1 MHLCLRK
8 HLQKNQNNNNAVGPS
23 WRSFTCDSMW
33 SKTNFT
39 GVGIPP
45 VSVILKITLKYLFV
59 ITCPVIG
66 WCSIR
71 TFIIFTHTMVN
82 LSCREQTC
90 HATRVFHTACSSS
103 QWAQLNPTKRIGLFW
118 YFFPRFNGNWCQ
130 PFQTRPQTEVK
141 SLTLTA
147 RNVLLIKRLI
157 LPPKWTKIW
166 DL

>member
-1 MHLCLRK
+1 MHMITYIYIIFISIYIYTYPQNLWMHLCLRK

-66 WCSIR
+66 RCSIR

-103 QWAQLNPTKRIGLFW
+103 QWAQLNPTKRIRLFW
-118 YFFPRFNGNWCQ
+118 YFFSEIQWKLMP
-130 PFQTRPQTEVK
+130 
-141 SLTLTA
+141 TLPNQA
-147 RNVLLIKRLI
+147 SDRG
-157 LPPKWTKIW
+157 
-166 DL
+166 